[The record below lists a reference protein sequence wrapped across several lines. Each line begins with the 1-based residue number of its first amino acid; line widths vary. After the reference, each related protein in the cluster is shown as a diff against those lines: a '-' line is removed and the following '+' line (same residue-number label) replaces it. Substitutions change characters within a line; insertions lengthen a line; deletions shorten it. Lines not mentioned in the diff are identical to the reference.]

1 MKISLQNLSK
11 QYGRQAALCELNL
24 EIGSGMYGL
33 LGPNGAGKS
42 TLMRILATLLS
53 PSSGRALVDGHDV
66 AREQQA
72 VRQLLGYL
80 PQEFGLYK
88 KLSAWEFLDLVGSLK
103 GLTNRARR
111 ERQMEQALRQ
121 VNLWEQRK
129 QRLGGYS
136 GGMKRRIGI
145 AQALLGDPRLL
156 IVDEPTAGLDPEER
170 VRFRN
175 LLTELSG
182 DRVVLLSTHIVGDI
196 ESSCSQLAVLR
207 QGKLAFSGSQRE
219 LAARA
224 EGQVWQVAIDE
235 RDLPQFKREGRI
247 VSTRR
252 DGSLLQVR
260 MICGHNPLDAGKPVA
275 ASLEDGYLS
284 IIGHD
289 SGGEQ

>member
-1 MKISLQNLSK
+1 MQIELQNLSK
-11 QYGRQAALCELNL
+11 QYGRQVALRELNL
-24 EIGSGMYGL
+24 EIRSGMYGL

-42 TLMRILATLLS
+42 TLMRILATLLA
-53 PSSGRALVDGHDV
+53 PSGGRALVAGHDV
-66 AREQQA
+66 TRNQHE
-72 VRQLLGYL
+72 VRQILGYL

-103 GLTNRARR
+103 GLHSKAERT
-111 ERQMEQALRQ
+111 RQMEQVLRQ
-121 VNLWEQRK
+121 VNLWDQRK

-207 QGKLAFSGSQRE
+207 QGELAFSGSQQE
-219 LAARA
+219 LTAKAA
-224 EGQVWQVAIDE
+224 GQVWQVAIDE
-235 RDLPQFKREGRI
+235 RDLLHLKREGRI

-260 MICGHNPLDAGKPVA
+260 MICGHNPLDSGEPVT

-284 IIGHD
+284 IIGRD

>member
-1 MKISLQNLSK
+1 MQIELQNLSK
-11 QYGRQAALCELNL
+11 RYGKQVALNGLNL

-42 TLMRILATLLS
+42 TLMRILATLLP
-53 PSSGRALVDGHDV
+53 PSSGRALVAGHDV
-66 AREQQA
+66 TRDQQE

-80 PQEFGLYK
+80 PQDFGLYK

-103 GLTNRARR
+103 GIFGKAK
-111 ERQMEQALRQ
+111 RQQQIEQVLRQ
-121 VNLWEQRK
+121 VNLWDRRK

-196 ESSCSQLAVLR
+196 ESSCNQLAVLR
-207 QGKLAFSGSQRE
+207 QGELAFSGSQQE
-219 LAARA
+219 LTAKAA
-224 EGQVWQVAIDE
+224 GQVWQVAIDE

-252 DGSLLQVR
+252 DGPLLKVR
-260 MICGHNPLDAGKPVA
+260 MICGNNPLNAGEPVA

-284 IIGHD
+284 IIGRT

>member
-1 MKISLQNLSK
+1 MQIELQNLTK
-11 QYGRQAALCELNL
+11 AYGRQIALRGLNL
-24 EIGSGMYGL
+24 EITSGMYGL

-53 PSSGRALVDGHDV
+53 PSSGRALVAGHDV
-66 AREQQA
+66 TRNQQE

-80 PQEFGLYK
+80 PQDFGLYK

-103 GLTNRARR
+103 GISGKVKRQQ
-111 ERQMEQALRQ
+111 QMEQVLRQ
-121 VNLWEQRK
+121 VNLWDRRK

-156 IVDEPTAGLDPEER
+156 IVYEPTAGLDPEER

-196 ESSCSQLAVLR
+196 ESSCNQLAVLR
-207 QGKLAFSGSQRE
+207 QGELAFSGSQQE
-219 LAARA
+219 LTAKA

-235 RDLPQFKREGRI
+235 RDLPRFKREGRI

-260 MICGHNPLDAGKPVA
+260 MICGHNPLDAGEPVA

-284 IIGHD
+284 IIGRD
-289 SGGEQ
+289 TGGEQ